1 MKSWTIN
8 NKHNSLSKLC
18 ITTKNNENWLYVSTE
33 TMATFLCLINIKIDL
48 CQVSTEESVQKSLA
62 LIRKCREWSLN
73 ILILCLHDVL
83 SLCMQILALG
93 TRNQNMWKICVE
105 HKWNSLLKWFIKKHF
120 PQIYVLLCYI
130 HIRANIKKV
139 GFRLTF
145 KNIHE
150 LGGYLCSLTANIYQ
164 NLNRQN
170 NIICPY
176 TTFLS

>member
-1 MKSWTIN
+1 MKSWTNN

-48 CQVSTEESVQKSLA
+48 CLVSTEESVQKSLA

-105 HKWNSLLKWFIKKHF
+105 HKWNSLLKRFIKNIFHKYMYF
-120 PQIYVLLCYI
+120 CVISILEQI
-130 HIRANIKKV
+130 IKKLV
-139 GFRLTF
+139 SDWPL
-145 KNIHE
+145 K
-150 LGGYLCSLTANIYQ
+150 IYM
-164 NLNRQN
+164 NWEGTCVR
-170 NIICPY
+170 
-176 TTFLS
+176 